1 MCAARSIHLIVGP
14 NGGGKSSLIE
24 ALLGQTAFTGSVRC
38 HFVGSGRLGYV
49 PQSFP
54 VDATLPVTVPSCWR
68 SRGSGCRCASGCG
81 ERPAP
86 PSARLLER
94 VGLAGLE
101 GRRLG
106 ALSGGELRRV
116 LLAQAMDPPP
126 ELLVLDE
133 PGSGLD
139 AASVARLEA
148 IVRALRD
155 EHGTTVLMVSHDLD
169 QVRRL
174 ADAVTWIDRTVRRD
188 GPLGPGGDF
197 RPPARGE
204 RRLMDRFY
212 AWLAELAGAGRL
224 PDALRYPFVTR
235 GLLAVLVLAPLLGG
249 MSHLVVAR
257 RLAFFSTALG
267 QAALT
272 GLTLGLLAGEPINA
286 PYAGMFGFCLG
297 SRRSSWCTSSAAR
310 GCRRTRSSASS
321 WRSRWAWGSA
331 SWWRPRG
338 SSTSTRSRR

>member
-1 MCAARSIHLIVGP
+1 MTGALLEVANLTLLREGRPIVSNVSLHVARRAIHLIVGP

-54 VDATLPVTVPSCWR
+54 VDATLPVTVLELLAL
-68 SRGSGCRCASGCG
+68 SRQRLPVCLGVRRETRAAAG
-81 ERPAP
+81 
-86 PSARLLER
+86 RLLER

-116 LLAQAMDPPP
+116 LLAHAMDPPP

-155 EHGTTVLMVSHDLD
+155 EHGTTVLMVSHDPD

-197 RPPARGE
+197 RPPAE
-204 RRLMDRFY
+204 
-212 AWLAELAGAGRL
+212 EIAG
-224 PDALRYPFVTR
+224 
-235 GLLAVLVLAPLLGG
+235 
-249 MSHLVVAR
+249 
-257 RLAFFSTALG
+257 
-267 QAALT
+267 
-272 GLTLGLLAGEPINA
+272 
-286 PYAGMFGFCLG
+286 
-297 SRRSSWCTSSAAR
+297 
-310 GCRRTRSSASS
+310 
-321 WRSRWAWGSA
+321 
-331 SWWRPRG
+331 
-338 SSTSTRSRR
+338 